1 LFVSYSF
8 IFVGVNLRT
17 GCQGIFPAA
26 HAVDVDYTD
35 FDPLA
40 REPPAKKDRFLARYL
55 GSVETSADYGPEAV
69 SQCIAKVKGGS
80 RLSSKEELR
89 SLAGGD
95 EDSGPSG
102 IAAGTRGPMTE
113 RPDIDDSAAAQHV
126 PGHEKQRTCVL
137 EVSEEGI
144 RMVGNRRVQIHYET
158 CPILRL

>member
-1 LFVSYSF
+1 M
-8 IFVGVNLRT
+8 NLRT

-55 GSVETSADYGPEAV
+55 GSV
-69 SQCIAKVKGGS
+69 
-80 RLSSKEELR
+80 EELR

-144 RMVGNRRVQIHYET
+144 RMVGNRRVQI